1 MNFRYTQTD
10 TSVSLISLIVVA
22 KTYVDFF
29 STKAFLESFC
39 LFWYIICITLIWFVT
54 RYSITMYYTP
64 RTFLNLQLVFDESIQ
79 LYYDSVIITIKL
91 ICSFEYY
98 NVFEETVKYPG
109 NEHYATRRH
118 ISGLEQDC
126 SNPNALA
133 MGLRLSCAKP
143 SVCLNIK
150 FVAIALTMTLIN
162 VNL

>member
-10 TSVSLISLIVVA
+10 TSVSLISLIVVT

-29 STKAFLESFC
+29 FLQNRFSSRFV

-54 RYSITMYYTP
+54 RYSITMYYTQ

-79 LYYDSVIITIKL
+79 LYHDSVIITIKL

-109 NEHYATRRH
+109 NEHYVTRRH
-118 ISGLEQDC
+118 ISGLAQDC
-126 SNPNALA
+126 SNPCNP
-133 MGLRLSCAKP
+133 CAKP
-143 SVCLNIK
+143 SVCLNVQ
-150 FVAIALTMTLIN
+150 FVAIALTMTLIKKSTTP
-162 VNL
+162 